1 MLKSNF
7 LKPSHIIIGNSQA
20 PYASLC
26 QVFFFHKFEKIYEK
40 VTKGPDG
47 LLQGCKQPDTPSNV

>member
-26 QVFFFHKFEKIYEK
+26 QIFFHIFEKIYEK
-40 VTKGPDG
+40 VMKGPDG
-47 LLQGCKQPDTPSNV
+47 LLQGCKQPDTSLNV